1 MAVANGGYAQR
12 GNSMLL
18 RKIAWVALAGAAV
31 IPSVMASAAA
41 KVVVVKSVGP
51 SAKSYPPGKA
61 LPDTASIALR
71 SGDSVTLLG
80 PSASRT
86 LRGPGTFTA
95 TTVDRSTLAMSVG
108 RRSRFGAMRSGE
120 ISAKPSLWDVD
131 VTRNGKTCI
140 AEPAK
145 LKLWRPNAEAT
156 ATLNIRAGSASQNI
170 DFPAGHASV
179 PWPATLP
186 ATDGGEYQL
195 EWDGSGEPNKISFA
209 MVQAPPSDDLV
220 DAAQVLI
227 DKGCQAQLDLLVET
241 SAKAD

>member
-1 MAVANGGYAQR
+1 MKV
-12 GNSMLL
+12 
-18 RKIAWVALAGAAV
+18 RKFAWVALAGAV
-31 IPSVMASAAA
+31 LVPPVMASAAA

-80 PSASRT
+80 PNASRT

-95 TTVDRSTLAMSVG
+95 STVDRSSLAMSVG

-145 LKLWRPNAEAT
+145 LKLWRPNAEAS
-156 ATLNIRAGSASQNI
+156 ATLNIRGGSGSQNI

-179 PWPATLP
+179 PWPAKLP
-186 ATDGGEYQL
+186 VADGGEYQL
-195 EWDGSGEPNKISFA
+195 EWDGSGEPNKVSFVL
-209 MVQAPPSDDLV
+209 VQAPPSDDLV